1 MVLISRYKLI
11 TLIITI
17 VILASFSSCKKDN
30 PVVIGDVSCAYYQS
44 IAERTFIDVITMV
57 DEAGFMDTVS
67 YGCASISIDTA
78 SNPDTLFIDFGS
90 SDCLCTDGLLRKGMI
105 KVAFDG
111 FYSDS
116 LTPHV
121 ITFDGYALQDN
132 KVFGSLISTNLYFG
146 TNNKF
151 TFDLEING
159 QIITSSN
166 DTINIL
172 AEYTREWAEGLSTSY
187 FSDNVYRISGESSF
201 TGPGELIWN
210 SSIIETLRF
219 EDSCMLHYP
228 VSGVVEI
235 TPNGGYVKTVDYGS
249 GSCDQQAIQ
258 NEDGIKTLIEL
269 E

>member
-1 MVLISRYKLI
+1 MVLISPYKYFLV
-11 TLIITI
+11 IISI
-17 VILASFSSCKKDN
+17 LILASFNSCKKDN
-30 PVVIGDVSCAYYQS
+30 PVVTGDVSCAYYQS
-44 IAERTFIDVITMV
+44 LAERAFIDVVTIA
-57 DEAGFMDTVS
+57 DEAGFIDTVS
-67 YGCASISIDTA
+67 YGCATITIDTA
-78 SNPDTLFIDFGS
+78 SSPDTLFIDFGP
-90 SDCLCTDGLLRKGMI
+90 SDCLCNDGLLRKGII
-105 KVAFDG
+105 KVAFYG
-111 FYSDS
+111 YYSDS

-132 KVFGSLISTNLYFG
+132 NVFGTLISTSLYFG

-166 DTINIL
+166 DTINML
-172 AEYTREWAEGLSTSY
+172 ADYTREWAEGISTGY
-187 FSDNVYRISGESSF
+187 FIDNVYRISGESSY

-235 TPNGGYVKTVDYGS
+235 TPNDEYVRTVDYGS

-258 NEDGIKTLIEL
+258 NEGGVKTLIDL
-269 E
+269 Q